1 MSKKKQTLDELI
13 KEAFVP
19 VEEQPY
25 EIPEKW
31 VWVYLKDVLETLES
45 GKRPKGGVND
55 IVDGIPSLGGEHLQ
69 YDGGFNFKNIKYV
82 PIDFAKSMN
91 KGIIKNKDI
100 LIVKDGATTGKTS
113 FVDDDFPFPFAVV
126 NEHIF
131 ICRPANQIHSK
142 YLFYYI
148 VSKEGQK
155 SIDENIQGSAQ
166 GGINLKFA
174 SKFPVPLCGYSEQ
187 VRIANKIDNLFR
199 KIDEAKNL
207 IEEVKETYN
216 LRKAAILSKA
226 IRGELTANWRKT
238 NKVDS
243 AHHLYQKIKEEQTFK
258 TKVKSEISE
267 SEVIHP
273 IPPTWK
279 WVRIG
284 DVLKI
289 TSGGT
294 PKKSNKEY
302 YGGTVPW
309 IKTGEIK
316 WNRISDAEE
325 YITELGVEN
334 SSAKWLPKNTVLVAM
349 YGQGLTRGRAA
360 ILDIEATCNQA
371 VCALLPCEYIL
382 PEYLFYYFMEGYNRF
397 RSVAKGGNQE
407 NLSATVIS
415 SFPLPL
421 PPLEEQKAIVEI
433 LNEIFEKENKI
444 LEVLNVDIEEIKNS
458 ILSKAFKGEL
468 GTNDPKDEPAIELLK
483 TIIKE
488 KV

>member
-1 MSKKKQTLDELI
+1 MSKKNLNELLE
-13 KEAFVP
+13 EALVP
-19 VEEQPY
+19 EEEQPH
-25 EIPEKW
+25 EIPDN
-31 VWVYLKDVLETLES
+31 WVYYKFGSIIDIQGGTQPPKSQFVEEELEGYVRLIQIRDYKTDKYKVFIPKKDNLRIVNE
-45 GKRPKGGVND
+45 ND
-55 IVDGIPSLGGEHLQ
+55 ITIAR
-69 YDGGFNFKNIKYV
+69 Y
-82 PIDFAKSMN
+82 
-91 KGIIKNKDI
+91 
-100 LIVKDGATTGKTS
+100 GASVG
-113 FVDDDFPFPFAVV
+113 
-126 NEHIF
+126 
-131 ICRPANQIHSK
+131 QIHTGLS
-142 YLFYYI
+142 
-148 VSKEGQK
+148 G
-155 SIDENIQGSAQ
+155 A
-166 GGINLKFA
+166 INVALAKVIY
-174 SKFPVPLCGYSEQ
+174 PE
-187 VRIANKIDNLFR
+187 NKIDKKFLYWLLQTEYFQAPLKLISRSAQAGFNKGDLEDIIFPLPPLNEQRKIAEKIENLFS
-199 KIDEAKNL
+199 KIDKAKQL

-226 IRGELTANWRKT
+226 IRGELTSKWRKT
-238 NKVDS
+238 NEGES
-243 AHHLYQKIKEEQTFK
+243 AQHLYQKIKEEQTFK
-258 TKVKSEISE
+258 PKVKSEILE

-284 DVLKI
+284 DVLQI

-334 SSAKWLPKNTVLVAM
+334 SSTKWLPKNSVLVAM

-371 VCALLPCEYIL
+371 VCALLPCNYIL

-433 LNEIFEKENKI
+433 LDEIFEKENKI
-444 LEVLNVDIEEIKNS
+444 LEVLNMDIEVIKSS
-458 ILSKAFKGEL
+458 ILSKAFKGQL
-468 GTNDPKDEPAIELLK
+468 GTNDPNDEPALELLK
-483 TIIKE
+483 SILEE
-488 KV
+488 KI